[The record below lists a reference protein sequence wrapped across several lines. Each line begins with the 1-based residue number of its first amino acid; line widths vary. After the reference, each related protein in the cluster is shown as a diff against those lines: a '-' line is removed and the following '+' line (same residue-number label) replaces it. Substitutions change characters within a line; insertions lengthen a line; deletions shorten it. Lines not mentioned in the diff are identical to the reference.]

1 MADFLI
7 KTIYFFLLSGML
19 IVSALFAFS
28 FFKVGGMNVK
38 IVMSGSMEPAIKTGS
53 IVLMRPAVH
62 PVGVGD
68 VITFGK
74 DTRKDIPT
82 THRVL
87 EFRSQEGQYVYK
99 TKGDAN
105 TDADTNEVSQNLVIG
120 KVIFS
125 IPYLGYILD
134 MAKKPIGFALLIV
147 LPALLIIGDEI
158 HTIWTEIQKRRR
170 DKHLLSG
177 GGASS
182 A

>member
-1 MADFLI
+1 MADFFI

-62 PVGVGD
+62 PLLVSD
-68 VITFGK
+68 IITFGK
-74 DTRKDIPT
+74 DTRTDIPT

-87 EFRSQEGQYVYK
+87 EVRSQEGQYVYK

-105 TDADTNEVSQNLVIG
+105 NDPDTAEVLQNTVLG
-120 KVIFS
+120 KVFFS

-134 MAKKPIGFALLIV
+134 MAKKPIGFVLLIV
-147 LPALLIIGDEI
+147 IPALLIIGDEI

-170 DKHLLSG
+170 NKRRLSG
-177 GGASS
+177 GGASGT
-182 A
+182 